1 MKEERIQIS
10 KETIERIGKSG
21 DYLRKL
27 GAEAISSMEQTS
39 VILHQVYKEIA
50 KFGWYTNATSSIID
64 LVPVKAAIRNK
75 NTEEINRLMIAQTK
89 EYYTINKK
97 HTLETFSAKKEIL
110 SRAFKAFEKK
120 QYEYSILLF
129 LTQTDSICKA
139 LIGTRLFGKRS
150 KQPKTKEFA
159 DQHYNERSFISAVLQ
174 PLTDYGEINK
184 VEQDYL
190 PGELNRHRVIHG
202 EDTEYGNVVNA
213 HKILSLIFYLT
224 TLVGKISTKPNV
236 A

>member
-1 MKEERIQIS
+1 M
-10 KETIERIGKSG
+10 ETMEAIRKTG
-21 DYLRKL
+21 DHLRKL
-27 GAEAISSMEQTS
+27 GTEAITSMEQTS
-39 VILHQVYKEIA
+39 IILHQVYKEIA

-64 LVPVKAAIRNK
+64 LVPVKTAIRNK

-89 EYYTINKK
+89 EYYAINKK
-97 HTLETFSAKKEIL
+97 HTLETFAAKKEIL
-110 SRAFKAFEKK
+110 ARAFRAFEKK
-120 QYEYSILLF
+120 QYEYAILLF

-139 LIGTRLFGKRS
+139 LTGTRLFGKRS

-159 DQHYNERSFISAVLQ
+159 DQYFNERSFISAVLQ

-190 PGELNRHRVIHG
+190 AGELNRHRVIHG
-202 EDTEYGNVVNA
+202 EDTEYGNIVNA
-213 HKILSLIFYLT
+213 HKVLSLIFYLT
-224 TLVGKISTKPNV
+224 TLVSRVTKNQNG